1 LQFPDHLIAPLFQ
14 LLGLVALSS
23 VSQASSSSAS
33 IFSRRVSSEAM
44 RRASRVVGSRRWRGA
59 FWNACRSS

>member
-14 LLGLVALSS
+14 LLGFGLVLGVAGFF
-23 VSQASSSSAS
+23 SSAS
-33 IFSRRVSSEAM
+33 IFSRRDSCEAM

-59 FWNACRSS
+59 YWNAYRSS